1 MQEFFQFSD
10 AKHVVLSNAK
20 GDTRLVLI
28 EMLSLFRCL
37 ALSEVNLLADVV
49 PQHVS

>member
-1 MQEFFQFSD
+1 
-10 AKHVVLSNAK
+10 
-20 GDTRLVLI
+20 
-28 EMLSLFRCL
+28 MLSLFRCL